1 MNYIFISIT
10 LCIIIFIILNHFIIP
25 YISKSIL
32 IEDFCKIPEANPQ
45 GTLNDRSVDLTDYK
59 AQSNIHMSSCDKYWK
74 DWPLESN
81 NTLIE
86 DNPIVIYSDQLALPK
101 EKQFGNSSYLK
112 GLIDFA
118 KFENLISD
126 KVGFDPL
133 AISTELDIDP
143 ITKEKYDQHYK
154 LEYAY
159 YERNKKTY
167 VNRWQQYNPSVKMY
181 FKYDDIQS
189 DISAINILNLEF
201 KTRIDTRQKAFLDKS
216 QLILYGIVPFD
227 IFKYKILKIQYVN
240 SDVNK
245 PIYIIEISLYR
256 ESDYYINTFSYVGW
270 IRDSDGA
277 PIITN
282 VAFIGRNPTD
292 SVLSPSFYNKDESTD
307 AIINNKFYNTD
318 LLEMNPDAILAQTKM
333 RMDAYKLKNQYG
345 CFNMNY
351 DPTKGGDNILPYPS
365 REECETSFDS
375 YGRPKAVGIYD
386 TPCKKNTDC
395 PFYKA
400 NANYQNEFGKCA
412 DDGYCELPI
421 NMERV
426 GYRYFKNNPEKK
438 ALCYN
443 CNSKDLEVYGSM
455 DTCCDE
461 QYNTASG
468 ERYDFLKSP
477 DYAFEGDFQERRN
490 AFNTKPVYIN
500 KEKTGY

>member
-1 MNYIFISIT
+1 MNYIFISII
-10 LCIIIFIILNHFIIP
+10 LVLILFIILNHFNLNKA
-25 YISKSIL
+25 IS
-32 IEDFCKIPEANPQ
+32 IEHFCKIPDSNPQ
-45 GTLNDRSVDLTDYK
+45 GTLNDISVDLTDYK
-59 AQSNIHMSSCDKYWK
+59 PQTDIRNSSCDMYWK

-81 NTLIE
+81 NTLVE
-86 DNPIVIYSDQLALPK
+86 NNPLPIYSDQLFLPK

-112 GLIDFA
+112 GLIDFPKLA
-118 KFENLISD
+118 DLISD
-126 KVGFDPL
+126 KVRFDPL
-133 AISTELDIDP
+133 SLSTELDIDP

-167 VNRWQQYNPSVKMY
+167 INRWQQYNPSVKMY

-189 DISAINILNLEF
+189 DISDINILNLEF
-201 KTRIDTRQKAFLDKS
+201 KSRIDSRQKALLDKS
-216 QLILYGIVPFD
+216 QLILYGLMPFD
-227 IFKYKILKIQYVN
+227 IFKYKILKIQYIN
-240 SDVNK
+240 SDINK

-256 ESDYYINTFSYVGW
+256 ESDYYLNTFSYIGW
-270 IRDSDGA
+270 IRDSDRI

-282 VAFIGRNPTD
+282 VSFIGRNPTD
-292 SVLSPSFYNKDESTD
+292 NVLSPDFYNKNEITQ
-307 AIINNKFYNTD
+307 AIINKKFDNTD
-318 LLEMNPDAILAQTKM
+318 LIEMNPDVILTQTKIY
-333 RMDAYKLKNQYG
+333 MDSYKLKNQYG

-351 DPTKGGDNILPYPS
+351 DPKKGGDNVLPYYS

-375 YGRPKAVGIYD
+375 YGRPKAVGVYD
-386 TPCKKNTDC
+386 TQCKKNTDC

-400 NANYQNEFGKCA
+400 NANYSNEFGKCR

-421 NMERV
+421 NMERI
-426 GYRYFKNNPEKK
+426 GYRYFKNDPGKK

-443 CNSKDLEVYGSM
+443 CNTSDFEVFSSL

-461 QYNTASG
+461 QYNMASG
-468 ERYDFLKSP
+468 QRYDFLKSP

-500 KEKTGY
+500 KDIITS